1 MSLKSVQSRE
11 SGNDDTLS
19 HVEESQTFTQL
30 ALYKAALVAVRMINK
45 ENVILSRDDLVEI
58 MAVRVILTHH

>member
-19 HVEESQTFTQL
+19 HVEGSQTFTQL